1 MKKMWCITEITAEYR
16 RRMYRILNLYAK
28 PYNRSIPVV
37 CFDETSKQLL
47 SDSRKPIPMKPGSPE
62 KYDYE
67 YKREGTCNI
76 FTAVEPKAGKH
87 YVKVTDHRKR
97 KDFALFMKWLILT
110 KYKRA
115 KRVMIVLDNL
125 NTHFVK
131 SFQETFS
138 AKIVDKLLKKVSF
151 VHTPKHASW
160 LNMAEIEINMMSR
173 ECLGRNIG
181 YQNEIAKEVAAWCRQ
196 NNIDKRK
203 INWSFT
209 KQKANRKLSKHYVS

>member
-1 MKKMWCITEITAEYR
+1 MWCITEITAEYR
-16 RRMYRILNLYAK
+16 KRMYGILNLYAK
-28 PYNRSIPVV
+28 PYDKRFPVV
-37 CFDETSKQLL
+37 CFDEKSKQLL

-67 YKREGTCNI
+67 YIRNGTCNI

-87 YVKVTDHRKR
+87 HIKVTDHRK
-97 KDFALFMKWLILT
+97 KIDFAYFMRWLILIR
-110 KYKRA
+110 YKSA
-115 KRVMIVLDNL
+115 KKVKIVLDNL

-138 AKIVDKLLKKVSF
+138 SEIVDKIMKKTTF
-151 VHTPKHASW
+151 VYTPKHASW

-173 ECLGRNIG
+173 ECLSRNIG
-181 YQNEIAKEVAAWCRQ
+181 SQDEIINEVAAWCDQ
-196 NNIDKRK
+196 NNYDKRK

-209 KQKANRKLSKHYVS
+209 KQKADRKLSKYYVS